1 VKTPETTVLLQE
13 ITDEKALRQ
22 YIYLPQQLYKSL
34 VTWVPPIYAD
44 EWKFHDPAQNPA
56 LAYSEVLRVLAHRD
70 GEPVG
75 RIMGII
81 NRKHNEAHQEKT
93 ARFFNLD
100 CINDRTVSQAL
111 IHFIEQWAREKGMD
125 KLIGPFGFS
134 DKDPQ
139 GLQIEGFEHLPVIAT
154 PANPPYLQSLVEAEG
169 YTKDVDCVSYKAPV
183 PRELPALYEKVQR
196 RLLRN
201 QKLKLIEFKN
211 KRQLKPYIVPILRLV
226 NEAYRPI
233 FGFVPM
239 SEPEMKRL
247 AAQYMPVLDP
257 GFLKLVTNM
266 EDQIVGFILGLPDMS
281 RGIQKAKGRIYPF
294 GFLYMLAAARKTKQ
308 LNLVLGAIKQEFR
321 GIGVNILLGK
331 ALLQTAL
338 ERGFEFL
345 DSHLVLES
353 NTLMCAEYEK
363 IGGEVYKRYRIFQKS
378 LV

>member
-1 VKTPETTVLLQE
+1 MAAS
-13 ITDEKALRQ
+13 TD
-22 YIYLPQQLYKSL
+22 I
-34 VTWVPPIYAD
+34 
-44 EWKFHDPAQNPA
+44 
-56 LAYSEVLRVLAHRD
+56 YSEHSQLTRPLAWS
-70 GEPVG
+70 
-75 RIMGII
+75 
-81 NRKHNEAHQEKT
+81 A
-93 ARFFNLD
+93 
-100 CINDRTVSQAL
+100 
-111 IHFIEQWAREKGMD
+111 
-125 KLIGPFGFS
+125 
-134 DKDPQ
+134 
-139 GLQIEGFEHLPVIAT
+139 GLHLA
-154 PANPPYLQSLVEAEG
+154 Q
-169 YTKDVDCVSYKAPV
+169 
-183 PRELPALYEKVQR
+183 
-196 RLLRN
+196 
-201 QKLKLIEFKN
+201 
-211 KRQLKPYIVPILRLV
+211 
-226 NEAYRPI
+226 
-233 FGFVPM
+233 
-239 SEPEMKRL
+239 EMKRL

-257 GFLKLVTNM
+257 NFLKLVTNM